1 MNRKT
6 IAIVCLIF
14 VIVLFSALQ
23 GQILLGIIMA
33 LLTPIIIGLLQFEEK
48 ISQVIDKYLE
58 NHGIM
63 DKNSDTLSL
72 EHSDLKNKK
81 VMNWKTIAIVCLV
94 YAIVI
99 YFALQGQNEKTLQNL
114 QKAVELG
121 FNDLEWVKTDSSLES
136 IREEGAYL
144 EIVRQMEKKQ

>member
-1 MNRKT
+1 MVVFLFLSHSRKKGKIYYGKKDNYSGTLSLEYGDLVMKKIMNRKT

-58 NHGIM
+58 N
-63 DKNSDTLSL
+63 D
-72 EHSDLKNKK
+72 
-81 VMNWKTIAIVCLV
+81 
-94 YAIVI
+94 
-99 YFALQGQNEKTLQNL
+99 
-114 QKAVELG
+114 
-121 FNDLEWVKTDSSLES
+121 
-136 IREEGAYL
+136 
-144 EIVRQMEKKQ
+144 